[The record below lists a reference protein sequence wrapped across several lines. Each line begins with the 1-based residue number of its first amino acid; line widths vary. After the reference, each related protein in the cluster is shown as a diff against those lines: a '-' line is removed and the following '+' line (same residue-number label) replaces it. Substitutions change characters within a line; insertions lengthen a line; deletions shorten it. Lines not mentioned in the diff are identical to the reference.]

1 MVNELRESHF
11 FFCKCLMEFY
21 LIRCVKGTAA
31 VDCHFSEYDQVLAL
45 GVGGFLD

>member
-1 MVNELRESHF
+1 
-11 FFCKCLMEFY
+11 MEFY